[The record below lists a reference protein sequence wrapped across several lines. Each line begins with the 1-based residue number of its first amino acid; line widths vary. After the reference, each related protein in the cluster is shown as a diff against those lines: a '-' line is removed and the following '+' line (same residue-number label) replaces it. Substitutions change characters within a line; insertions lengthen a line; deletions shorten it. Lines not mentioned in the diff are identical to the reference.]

1 MHLAFKY
8 MEIKLKLINHFLLFL
23 GLLISIQTHADL
35 VENIVFKKI
44 EKEDV
49 PKPVIFNRSFNPKN
63 PLKGI
68 NFDVSKI
75 ILLSENKIIN
85 TNFNELNK
93 QKSTKNQLNSIKLL
107 SDQYIE
113 IIGLDKKRKLF
124 NGALIVKFDNNLDL
138 YDYAKSNDLTLIRN
152 LSDINTGVF
161 QVKNILDIE
170 IIINNLQEDE
180 NILSINLDTIDPTI
194 RPK

>member
-1 MHLAFKY
+1 MHLVYRY

-23 GLLISIQTHADL
+23 VLLISIQTHADL

-49 PKPVIFNRSFNPKN
+49 SKPVIFNRSFNQKN

-124 NGALIVKFDNNLDL
+124 NGALIVKFDNNLDF
-138 YDYAKSNDLTLIRN
+138 YDYAKSNDLTLIKN

-170 IIINNLQEDE
+170 IIINKLQEDE
-180 NILSINLDTIDPTI
+180 NILSIDLDTIDPTI
-194 RPK
+194 KPK

>member
-23 GLLISIQTHADL
+23 GLLISIQTYADL
-35 VENIVFKKI
+35 VENITFKKI
-44 EKEDV
+44 EKEAV
-49 PKPVIFNRSFNPKN
+49 SNPVIFNRSFNQKN

>member
-1 MHLAFKY
+1 MHLVYRY
-8 MEIKLKLINHFLLFL
+8 MEIKLKSINRFLLFL
-23 GLLISIQTHADL
+23 GLRISIQTYADL

-49 PKPVIFNRSFNPKN
+49 SKPVIFNRSSNQKN

-68 NFDVSKI
+68 NYDVSKI

-93 QKSTKNQLNSIKLL
+93 QKSSKNQLNSIKLL

-138 YDYAKSNDLTLIRN
+138 YNYAESNDLILVKN

-170 IIINNLQEDE
+170 IIINKLQEDE
-180 NILSINLDTIDPTI
+180 NILSIDLDTIDPTI

>member
-1 MHLAFKY
+1 MHLVYKY
-8 MEIKLKLINHFLLFL
+8 MEIKLKLINHFLMSL
-23 GLLISIQTHADL
+23 GFLISIQIYADL
-35 VENIVFKKI
+35 VDNIVYKEIDKENVLKPKI
-44 EKEDV
+44 SH
-49 PKPVIFNRSFNPKN
+49 RSLNPKN

-75 ILLSENKIIN
+75 IQFSEDKIIN

-93 QKSTKNQLNSIKLL
+93 QKSSKNKLNSLKLL

-124 NGALIVKFDNNLDL
+124 NGALIVKFDNNLDF
-138 YDYAKSNDLTLIRN
+138 YDYAKSNDLILIRN

-161 QVKNILDIE
+161 QAKNILDIE

-194 RPK
+194 KPK

>member
-1 MHLAFKY
+1 MHLVYRY

-23 GLLISIQTHADL
+23 VLLISIQTHADL

-49 PKPVIFNRSFNPKN
+49 SKPVIFNRSFNQKN

-75 ILLSENKIIN
+75 IVLSDNKIIN

-93 QKSTKNQLNSIKLL
+93 QKSNKNQLNNIKLL
-107 SDQYIE
+107 SNQYIE

-124 NGALIVKFDNNLDL
+124 NGALIVKFDNNLDF
-138 YDYAKSNDLTLIRN
+138 YDYAKSNDLTLIKN

-170 IIINNLQEDE
+170 IIINKLQEDE
-180 NILSINLDTIDPTI
+180 NILSIDLDTIDPTI
-194 RPK
+194 KPK

>member
-75 ILLSENKIIN
+75 IVLSDNKIIN

-93 QKSTKNQLNSIKLL
+93 QKSNKNQLNNIKLL
-107 SDQYIE
+107 SNQYIE

>member
-1 MHLAFKY
+1 
-8 MEIKLKLINHFLLFL
+8 MEIKFKSINRFLLFL
-23 GLLISIQTHADL
+23 GLLISIQTYADL

-49 PKPVIFNRSFNPKN
+49 SKPVIFNRSFDQKN

-93 QKSTKNQLNSIKLL
+93 QKSKKNQLNNIKLL
-107 SDQYIE
+107 SNQYIE

-124 NGALIVKFDNNLDL
+124 NGALIVKFDNNLDF
-138 YDYAKSNDLTLIRN
+138 YDYAKSNDLTLIKN

-170 IIINNLQEDE
+170 IIINKLQEDE
-180 NILSINLDTIDPTI
+180 NILSIDLDIIDPTI

>member
-194 RPK
+194 KPK

>member
-1 MHLAFKY
+1 MHLVYRY
-8 MEIKLKLINHFLLFL
+8 MEIKLKSINRFLLFL
-23 GLLISIQTHADL
+23 GLLISIQTYADL

-49 PKPVIFNRSFNPKN
+49 SKPVIFNRSFDQKN

-68 NFDVSKI
+68 NFDVTKI

-93 QKSTKNQLNSIKLL
+93 QKSKKNQLNNIKLL
-107 SDQYIE
+107 SNQYIE

-124 NGALIVKFDNNLDL
+124 NGALIVKFDNNLDF
-138 YDYAKSNDLTLIRN
+138 YDYAKSNDLTLIKN

-170 IIINNLQEDE
+170 IIINKLQEDE
-180 NILSINLDTIDPTI
+180 NILSIDLDTIDPTI

>member
-1 MHLAFKY
+1 
-8 MEIKLKLINHFLLFL
+8 MEIKLKLINHFLMSL
-23 GLLISIQTHADL
+23 GFLISIQIYADL
-35 VENIVFKKI
+35 VDNIVYKEIDKENVLKPKI
-44 EKEDV
+44 SH
-49 PKPVIFNRSFNPKN
+49 RSLNPKN

-75 ILLSENKIIN
+75 IQFSEDKIIN

-124 NGALIVKFDNNLDL
+124 NGALIVKFDNNLDF
-138 YDYAKSNDLTLIRN
+138 YDYAKSNDLILIRN

-161 QVKNILDIE
+161 QAKNILDIE

-194 RPK
+194 KPK